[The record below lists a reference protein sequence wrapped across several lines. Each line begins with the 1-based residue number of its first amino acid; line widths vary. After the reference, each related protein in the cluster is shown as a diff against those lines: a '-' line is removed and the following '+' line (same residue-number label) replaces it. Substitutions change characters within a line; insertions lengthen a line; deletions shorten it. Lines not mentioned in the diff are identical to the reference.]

1 MNRRISKNQI
11 FRIVGILV
19 FSIYISIYFPPV
31 VFGDKATLTNPSIVM
46 IVFVFLAGFLI
57 SQAIQRNRQLDY
69 AISVEISRL
78 RRIVHLTRNITA
90 PAAWKNSIKKD
101 TVDYLNKVAISGF
114 RNYHEAHATFRRVTK
129 MLYQY
134 TPKTGRDQII
144 FKELLEV
151 SRDAAYHSQR
161 VGQLVQ
167 TYGSSYVWWV
177 LGVVLVINI
186 ILLLGSR
193 EPGFTSQLFIAGAI
207 AGLLLVLDMLYEQ
220 DMLTKGR
227 SRWYQAM
234 YAASAKDLRQ
244 MYR

>member
-31 VFGDKATLTNPSIVM
+31 VFGDKATLTDPSIVM
-46 IVFVFLAGFLI
+46 VVFVFLAGFLI

-69 AISVEISRL
+69 AISVEISRW
-78 RRIVHLTRNITA
+78 RRIVHLTRNLS
-90 PAAWKNSIKKD
+90 AATSWKKMIKKNAI
-101 TVDYLNKVAISGF
+101 DYLNQAATKDF
-114 RNYHEAHATFRRVTK
+114 KDYQEAHLSFRKVTQ
-129 MLYQY
+129 MLYKY
-134 TPKTGRDQII
+134 SPRTARDQII
-144 FKELLEV
+144 YKELLEV
-151 SRDAAYHSQR
+151 SREAAYHSQR

-167 TYGSSYVWWV
+167 TFGSSYVWWV

-220 DMLTKGR
+220 DILTKDR
-227 SRWYQAM
+227 ARWYQAT
-234 YAASAKDLRQ
+234 YAASAKDLRNF
-244 MYR
+244 YK